1 MLLIPSIMYD
11 EWIAIKAARSESSK
25 KWCKRYGIEE
35 QRLYELTKLKSQFTE
50 LLQDAGLLPRGVEA
64 PRPAL
69 TQRMREQKAEIK
81 RLIRDKETKKRRRV
95 LSTAD
100 APALVDGGADA
111 PEEQDLISQFFE
123 LSNDLSAMSR
133 KCRRDLSLIDVSVLK
148 LILSAG
154 MYPNVAVADEA
165 NGRRPESDATFH
177 TPTVQNVAAHPT
189 CIFGAQ
195 PSLITG
201 SVIAAFGTLLDTV
214 QPYFTNAI
222 RVPCVPALL
231 LFCSCI
237 DTDSC
242 CRTILIDRWLRLEVE
257 GDDEHRMSMLC
268 TAVKLR
274 KLLDSALD
282 FQLSAIASH
291 DYGADARCTNEE
303 QALPPLLSQARQF
316 ANGTGV
322 PPPGQV
328 KSQLSVSL
336 AAFLELGTGNSKVQ
350 PLAKHEAAWMLLHPS
365 LSNDALNLAQL
376 QEAAVAVHEVVEE
389 KVQIRSIQ
397 ANFGVAVTP
406 YFRFGSC
413 SANVPVESMF
423 SRHTERPFRCAH
435 CGLSQLLSL
444 DRLLEHQATCLSAA
458 KK

>member
-1 MLLIPSIMYD
+1 V
-11 EWIAIKAARSESSK
+11 KAARSESSK

-69 TQRMREQKAEIK
+69 TQRMREQKSEIR

-95 LSTAD
+95 LSATD
-100 APALVDGGADA
+100 APAFVDGGGDA

-123 LSNDLSAMSR
+123 LSHDLSAMSR
-133 KCRRDLSLIDVSVLK
+133 KCRRDLSLIDVSILK
-148 LILSAG
+148 LILSSG
-154 MYPNVAVADEA
+154 MYPNVAVADDA
-165 NGRRPESDATFH
+165 NSRRPESDATFH

-201 SVIAAFGTLLDTV
+201 GTIAAFGTLLDTV
-214 QPYFTNAI
+214 QPFFTNAI

-237 DTDSC
+237 DTDTH
-242 CRTILIDRWLRLEVE
+242 CRTILIDRWLKLEVE

-274 KLLDSALD
+274 KLMDCALD
-282 FQLSAIASH
+282 FQLSAMASH
-291 DYGADARCTNEE
+291 DYGLDVHCTSEA
-303 QALPPLLSQARQF
+303 QPLPPLLSQARQF
-316 ANGTGV
+316 ANGVGV

-336 AAFLELGTGNSKVQ
+336 AAFLELGSGNNRAQ
-350 PLAKHEAAWMLLHPS
+350 PLARQEAAWMLMHPS
-365 LSNDALNLAQL
+365 LADGAVTLERLQDAATAVND
-376 QEAAVAVHEVVEE
+376 VVEE
-389 KVQIRSIQ
+389 KVLIRSVTST
-397 ANFGVAVTP
+397 FGAAVTP

-413 SANVPVESMF
+413 LAAVPVESMF
-423 SRHTERPFRCAH
+423 SRHTERPFRCPH
-435 CGLSQLLSL
+435 CGLAQLLSL
-444 DRLLEHQATCLSAA
+444 NRLLEHQATCSSAA
-458 KK
+458 R

>member
-1 MLLIPSIMYD
+1 MYD
-11 EWIAIKAARSESSK
+11 EWIAVKASRSESSK

-35 QRLYELTKLKSQFTE
+35 QRFYELTKLKSQFTE
-50 LLQDAGLLPRGVEA
+50 LLQDAGLLARGVEA

-95 LSTAD
+95 LSTSD
-100 APALVDGGADA
+100 ASTCVDGGAA
-111 PEEQDLISQFFE
+111 VPEEQDLISQFFE
-123 LSNDLSAMSR
+123 LSHDLSAMSR
-133 KCRRDLSLIDVSVLK
+133 KCRRDLSLIDVSILK
-148 LILSAG
+148 LILAAG
-154 MYPNVAVADEA
+154 MYPNVAIADDA
-165 NGRRPESDATFH
+165 NSRRPDSEATFH
-177 TPTVQNVAAHPT
+177 TPTVENVAAHPT

-201 SVIAAFGTLLDTV
+201 GVIAVFGTLLDTV

-237 DTDSC
+237 DTDAC
-242 CRTILIDRWLRLEVE
+242 CRTILIDRWLKLEIE

-274 KLLDSALD
+274 KLLDCALD

-291 DYGADARCTNEE
+291 DYGSDVQCTSEVE
-303 QALPPLLSQARQF
+303 PLPPLLNQARQF
-316 ANGTGV
+316 ANGVGV

-328 KSQLSVSL
+328 KSQLSVGL
-336 AAFLELGTGNSKVQ
+336 AAFLELGSSNSKVQ
-350 PLAKHEAAWMLLHPS
+350 PLAAHEAAWMLLHPS
-365 LSNDALNLAQL
+365 LSKNGEISLVQL
-376 QEAAVAVHEVVEE
+376 REAAASVHEVVEE
-389 KVQIRSIQ
+389 KVHIRSVKTT
-397 ANFGVAVTP
+397 FGVSVTP
-406 YFRFGSC
+406 YFQFCSC
-413 SANVPVESMF
+413 SARIPVESMF
-423 SRHTERPFRCAH
+423 SRHTERPFRCPF
-435 CGLSQLLSL
+435 CGLSGLLSL
-444 DRLLEHQATCLSAA
+444 DRLLEHQAVCLFTV

>member
-1 MLLIPSIMYD
+1 MYD
-11 EWIAIKAARSESSK
+11 EWIAVKAARSESSK

-100 APALVDGGADA
+100 APAFVDGGAE

-123 LSNDLSAMSR
+123 LSHDLSAMNR
-133 KCRRDLSLIDVSVLK
+133 KCRRDLSMVDVSVLK

-154 MYPNVAVADEA
+154 MYPNVAVADDA
-165 NGRRPESDATFH
+165 NGRRPESDAMFH

-201 SVIAAFGTLLDTV
+201 GTIAAFGTLLDTV

-222 RVPCVPALL
+222 RVPCVPVLL

-237 DTDSC
+237 DTDLC
-242 CRTILIDRWLRLEVE
+242 CRSILIDRWLKLEVE

-274 KLLDSALD
+274 KLLDCALD

-291 DYGADARCTNEE
+291 DYGADVHCTSEAE
-303 QALPPLLSQARQF
+303 PLPPLLAQARQF

-328 KSQLSVSL
+328 KTQLSVSL
-336 AAFLELGTGNSKVQ
+336 AAFLELGSGNSKAQ
-350 PLAKHEAAWMLLHPS
+350 PVTRQEAAWMLMHPS
-365 LSNDALNLAQL
+365 LSRDAVTLARL
-376 QEAAVAVHEVVEE
+376 QDAAAAVSDVVEE
-389 KVQIRSIQ
+389 KVDIRSVNP
-397 ANFGVAVTP
+397 AYGVAVTP

-413 SANVPVESMF
+413 SANVPVEAMF
-423 SRHTERPFRCAH
+423 TRHTERPFRCPY
-435 CGLSQLLSL
+435 CGLSELLGL
-444 DRLLEHQATCLSAA
+444 NRLLEHQAICSSIA

>member
-1 MLLIPSIMYD
+1 MYD
-11 EWIAIKAARSESSK
+11 EWIAVKADRSESSK

-81 RLIRDKETKKRRRV
+81 RLIRDKESKKRRRV
-95 LSTAD
+95 LSTAE
-100 APALVDGGADA
+100 APSLVEGGADV
-111 PEEQDLISQFFE
+111 PEEPDLISKFFE
-123 LSNDLSAMSR
+123 LSHDLSAMSR
-133 KCRRDLSLIDVSVLK
+133 KCRRDLSLVDVSVLK
-148 LILSAG
+148 LILTAG
-154 MYPNVAVADEA
+154 MYPNIAVADDA

-201 SVIAAFGTLLDTV
+201 GVIAAFGTLLDTV

-237 DTDSC
+237 DTDAC
-242 CRTILIDRWLRLEVE
+242 CRTILIDRWLKLEVE
-257 GDDEHRMSMLC
+257 GDDDHRMSMLC

-274 KLLDSALD
+274 KLLDCALD
-282 FQLSAIASH
+282 FQLSAIASNDNDH
-291 DYGADARCTNEE
+291 GADVHCTSEVE
-303 QALPPLLSQARQF
+303 PLPPLLNQARQF
-316 ANGTGV
+316 AKGVGV

-336 AAFLELGTGNSKVQ
+336 AAFLELGSGNSKIQ
-350 PLAKHEAAWMLLHPS
+350 PLARHEAAWMLLHPS
-365 LSNDALNLAQL
+365 LSKDAVSLGSL
-376 QEAAVAVHEVVEE
+376 QEAAVAVHDVVEE
-389 KVQIRSIQ
+389 KVHIRSLNS
-397 ANFGVAVTP
+397 NFGVVVAP

-413 SANVPVESMF
+413 SSNVPVEAMF
-423 SRHTERPFRCAH
+423 SRHTERPFRCPY

-444 DRLLEHQATCLSAA
+444 DRLLEHQASCSSAA
-458 KK
+458 RK